1 MIKVRYME
9 NTDGNEKDFYI
20 VAFADTK
27 AEVTPDAKFVG
38 LPDGASIEF
47 GSRLTTAEGDLAYMK
62 SDGAWNWVE

>member
-9 NTDGNEKDFYI
+9 NTDANDRDFYI

-38 LPDGASIEF
+38 LPEGANIEF
-47 GSRLTTAEGDLAYMK
+47 GSRLTTANGELAYMK
-62 SDGAWNWVE
+62 SDGTWNWIE